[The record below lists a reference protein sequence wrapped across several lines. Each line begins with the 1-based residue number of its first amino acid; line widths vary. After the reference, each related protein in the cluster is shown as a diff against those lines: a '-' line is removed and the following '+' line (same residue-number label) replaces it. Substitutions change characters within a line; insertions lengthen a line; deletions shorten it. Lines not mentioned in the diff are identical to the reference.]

1 MTIVYIKIKQQKKP
15 LKLKNTII
23 ELISEFRKVT
33 SFKVS
38 TLKSI
43 EYINNK
49 ILEFKFKVPFI
60 IALMIIKYIALNPT
74 KYIY

>member
-60 IALMIIKYIALNPT
+60 IALIIIKYIALNTT